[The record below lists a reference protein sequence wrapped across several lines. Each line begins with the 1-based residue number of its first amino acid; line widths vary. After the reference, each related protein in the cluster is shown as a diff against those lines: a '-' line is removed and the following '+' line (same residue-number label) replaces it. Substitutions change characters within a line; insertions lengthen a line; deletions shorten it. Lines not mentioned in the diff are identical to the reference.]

1 VNAPSAVVAD
11 DMLTVMK
18 RSPSR
23 PTRQLAAITLCL
35 TGVAVV
41 VAPAAASPQ
50 ATTAGS
56 VSPRALAK
64 AAYAQMTERQ
74 RVGQLFMTG
83 VASTGPTTAEIRA
96 VQRSAT
102 GSVFLRGDS
111 TQGHKAVRR
120 IVTALAPSATHA
132 QVRPFVGTDQEG
144 GEVQDLQGSGFT
156 RMPTALDQ
164 GRLAPSA
171 LRTAAAGWA
180 AQLRSSGVN
189 VDLAPVADT
198 VPTSIG
204 RKNQPIG
211 AFDREYGH
219 TVTRVRHH
227 VTSFVRGLDDSHVS
241 AAVKHFPG
249 LGRATGNTD
258 TRHGVTD
265 PTGPHSRFLLA
276 YRDGID
282 AGAQFVM
289 VSSATYPK
297 IDPHHR
303 ACFSPTVIGS
313 LLRGREKFTGIV
325 ISDAFDATAV
335 NDLSLAA
342 RAQRFFAAGGTM
354 LLDPLSA
361 DVPTMARAV
370 RSAVLKD
377 KAFAATIKTDVLKVL
392 TIKARDGL
400 LS

>member
-1 VNAPSAVVAD
+1 
-11 DMLTVMK
+11 MK

-23 PTRQLAAITLCL
+23 PIRQLAAVTLCL
-35 TGVAVV
+35 TGVAM
-41 VAPAAASPQ
+41 VASPAAASPQ
-50 ATTAGS
+50 ATTVGGAAHI
-56 VSPRALAK
+56 SPRALAK
-64 AAYAQMTERQ
+64 AAYARMTERQ

-83 VASTGPTTAEIRA
+83 VTSTGPTPAEIRA

-102 GSVFLRGDS
+102 GNVFLRGDS

-120 IVTALAPSATHA
+120 IVTALVPDATHA
-132 QVRPFVGTDQEG
+132 LVRPFVGTDQEG

-156 RMPTALDQ
+156 RMPTALAQ
-164 GRLAPSA
+164 GRLVPSA

-180 AQLRSSGVN
+180 AQLRSAGVN

-198 VPTSIG
+198 VPKSIG
-204 RKNQPIG
+204 TKNQPIG
-211 AFDREYGH
+211 AFYREYGH

-227 VTSFVRGLDDSHVS
+227 VTSFVRGLGDAHVS
-241 AAVKHFPG
+241 ATVKHFPG

-258 TRHGVTD
+258 TRRGVTD
-265 PTGPHSRFLLA
+265 PTGPRSRFLLP
-276 YRDGID
+276 YRDGIA

-297 IDPHHR
+297 IDRHHR

-313 LLRGREKFTGIV
+313 LLRGRENFTGIV
-325 ISDAFDATAV
+325 ISDAFDTVAV
-335 NDLSLAA
+335 DDLSLVD
-342 RAQRFFAAGGTM
+342 RAPRFFSAGGTM

-361 DVPTMARAV
+361 QVPAMAKAV
-370 RSAVLKD
+370 RAALLKD
-377 KAFAATIKTDVLKVL
+377 PAFAATIKADVLKVL

-400 LS
+400 LTR

>member
-1 VNAPSAVVAD
+1 
-11 DMLTVMK
+11 
-18 RSPSR
+18 
-23 PTRQLAAITLCL
+23 LCL
-35 TGVAVV
+35 IGAAAV
-41 VAPAAASPQ
+41 VAPAVAAPHHSAAQ
-50 ATTAGS
+50 A
-56 VSPRALAK
+56 SPRALAR
-64 AAYAQMTERQ
+64 AAYARMSERQ

-83 VASTGPTTAEIRA
+83 VASIGPTTAEIRA

-102 GSVFLRGDS
+102 GNVFLRGDS

-120 IVTALAPSATHA
+120 IVTALAPSATH
-132 QVRPFVGTDQEG
+132 QKVEPFVGTDQEG

-171 LRTAAAGWA
+171 LRTAATGWA
-180 AQLRSSGVN
+180 AQLRSAGVN

-198 VPTSIG
+198 VPKSIG
-204 RKNQPIG
+204 TTNQPIG
-211 AFDREYGH
+211 RFDREYGH

-227 VTSFVRGLDDSHVS
+227 VTSFVRGLVDAHVS
-241 AAVKHFPG
+241 ATVKHFPG

-258 TRHGVTD
+258 TRRGVTD
-265 PTGPHSRFLLA
+265 PTGPHSRFLLP

-303 ACFSPTVIGS
+303 ACFSPTVIGN
-313 LLRGREKFTGIV
+313 LLRGQEKFTGIV
-325 ISDAFDATAV
+325 ISDAFDTVAV
-335 NDLSLAA
+335 DDLSLAD
-342 RAQRFFAAGGTM
+342 RAVRFFSAGGTM
-354 LLDPLSA
+354 LLDPNSA
-361 DVPTMARAV
+361 DVPAMAKAV
-370 RSAVLKD
+370 RAAVVNDPALAK
-377 KAFAATIKTDVLKVL
+377 TIKADVLKVL

-400 LS
+400 LTA

>member
-1 VNAPSAVVAD
+1 
-11 DMLTVMK
+11 MK

-23 PTRQLAAITLCL
+23 PIRQLAAVTLCL
-35 TGVAVV
+35 TGVAM
-41 VAPAAASPQ
+41 VASPAAASPQ
-50 ATTAGS
+50 ATTVGGAAHI
-56 VSPRALAK
+56 SPRALAK
-64 AAYAQMTERQ
+64 AAYARMTERQ

-83 VASTGPTTAEIRA
+83 VTSTGPTPAEIRA

-102 GSVFLRGDS
+102 GNVFLRGDS

-120 IVTALAPSATHA
+120 IVTALVPDATHA
-132 QVRPFVGTDQEG
+132 LVRPFVGTDQEG

-156 RMPTALDQ
+156 RMPTALAQ
-164 GRLAPSA
+164 GRLVPSA

-180 AQLRSSGVN
+180 AQLRSAGVN

-198 VPTSIG
+198 VPKSIG
-204 RKNQPIG
+204 TKNQPIG
-211 AFDREYGH
+211 AFYREYGH

-227 VTSFVRGLDDSHVS
+227 VTSFVRGLGDAHVS
-241 AAVKHFPG
+241 ATVKHFPG

-258 TRHGVTD
+258 TRRGVTD
-265 PTGPHSRFLLA
+265 PTGPRSRFLLP
-276 YRDGID
+276 YRDGIA

-297 IDPHHR
+297 IDRHHR

-313 LLRGREKFTGIV
+313 LLRGRENFTGIV
-325 ISDAFDATAV
+325 ISDAFDTVAV
-335 NDLSLAA
+335 DDLSLAD
-342 RAQRFFAAGGTM
+342 RAPRFFSAGGTM

-361 DVPTMARAV
+361 QVPAMAKAV
-370 RSAVLKD
+370 RAALLKD
-377 KAFAATIKTDVLKVL
+377 PAFAATIKADVLKVL

-400 LS
+400 LTR